1 MSNHHPQAVLT
12 PFTLAVTEAEV
23 KATQVIYQPDYIIGN
38 LLKLTD
44 YLVDLVNHTNFFG
57 PAGHDPY
64 SPSLVTLYS
73 RLQAGYVALSPLP
86 GIAKDAWRLR
96 QTLGIRLHDPIAGR
110 PLEDFEDLYYAVLAR
125 MQDMMQTL
133 NARLTSG
140 FNCAADLLFANGPS
154 ITDLHGSLSEHWD
167 MLNDPAMVRT
177 FDDAV
182 RQSRVNCLYEE
193 INAELEAN
201 VITQADADKL
211 LTDLFESKDTTA
223 GIEWIGGWSP
233 AMIGAWLKEKY
244 RVLLKVEKD
253 EDERQAREIRKRA
266 RMKVRVKKTI
276 SKSPTKC
283 SSIEKMLEGMQTG
296 FARLQDQRGGIG
308 ALRRGPGRRV
318 RFVDQSDEGMQMD
331 AQQVDKY
338 TPIEAE
344 HQGHNQHGIKQERGR
359 QDELQRAREWQL
371 KSQRVSDYSNYLR
384 GAASHDARSVVLST
398 VYSGSVPG
406 DTLGS
411 SAPKA
416 AEEDANMMEF

>member
-1 MSNHHPQAVLT
+1 MPSYHPQAVLT

-64 SPSLVTLYS
+64 SPSLATLYS

-96 QTLGIRLHDPIAGR
+96 QTLGIRLHDPIAER

-140 FNCAADLLFANGPS
+140 FNCAADMLFLNGPS
-154 ITDLHGSLSEHWD
+154 ITDLHGSLSEHWN
-167 MLNDPAMVRT
+167 MLNDPAT
-177 FDDAV
+177 V
-182 RQSRVNCLYEE
+182 RQSRVNSLYEE

-223 GIEWIGGWSP
+223 GLEWIGGWSP
-233 AMIGAWLKEKY
+233 AMTGAWLEEKY

-253 EDERQAREIRKRA
+253 EDERQAREIRRRA
-266 RMKVRVKKTI
+266 RVKVRVKKTI
-276 SKSPTKC
+276 SKSPTKR
-283 SSIEKMLEGMQTG
+283 SSIEKMLEGMQTE

-331 AQQVDKY
+331 AQQVDKN
-338 TPIEAE
+338 TSVEAE
-344 HQGHNQHGIKQERGR
+344 SQDHDQNGIKQERGR

-384 GAASHDARSVVLST
+384 GAASHGARSIVLST
-398 VYSGSVPG
+398 VYSGSVRG
-406 DTLGS
+406 DTLDS
-411 SAPKA
+411 PASKA
-416 AEEDANMMEF
+416 TEEDANMMDF